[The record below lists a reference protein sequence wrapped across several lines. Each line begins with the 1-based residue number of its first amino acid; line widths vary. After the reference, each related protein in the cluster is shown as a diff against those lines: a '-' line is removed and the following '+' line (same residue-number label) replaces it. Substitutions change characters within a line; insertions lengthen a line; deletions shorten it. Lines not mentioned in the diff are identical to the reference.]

1 MLWTNR
7 CRHVSVLRS
16 ERPSRVT
23 SEKAKTPDTM
33 WLNSPARAGCLARC
47 TPIEFQ
53 MIAEN
58 NNVGNR
64 FGSLVAV
71 RSRILIGLVG
81 RFMPMRQEGF
91 SYDNADNALQR
102 SR

>member
-1 MLWTNR
+1 MND
-7 CRHVSVLRS
+7 
-16 ERPSRVT
+16 RPSRVI
-23 SEKAKTPDTM
+23 SEKAKAPDTM
-33 WLNSPARAGCLARC
+33 WLNSPARGGCLARC

-71 RSRILIGLVG
+71 RLRILIGLVG
-81 RFMPMRQEGF
+81 RFMPLGHEGF
-91 SYDNADNALQR
+91 SYDNADNAFQR

>member
-1 MLWTNR
+1 
-7 CRHVSVLRS
+7 
-16 ERPSRVT
+16 
-23 SEKAKTPDTM
+23 M
-33 WLNSPARAGCLARC
+33 WLNSPARGGCLARC

-81 RFMPMRQEGF
+81 RFMPLGQEGF

>member
-16 ERPSRVT
+16 ERACRVT
-23 SEKAKTPDTM
+23 SEKAKTPHTM
-33 WLNSPARAGCLARC
+33 WLNSPARGGCLARC
-47 TPIEFQ
+47 TPIESQIFWK
-53 MIAEN
+53 N

-81 RFMPMRQEGF
+81 RFMPLGHEGF
-91 SYDNADNALQR
+91 SYDNADNAFQR